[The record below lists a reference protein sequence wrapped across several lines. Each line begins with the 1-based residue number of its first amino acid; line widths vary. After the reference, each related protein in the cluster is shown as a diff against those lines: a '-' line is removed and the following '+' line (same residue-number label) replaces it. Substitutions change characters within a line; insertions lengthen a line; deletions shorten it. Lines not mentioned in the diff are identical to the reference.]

1 MSSGRIEMPLEEYNA
16 MKAKIEEFE
25 KELNE
30 LSKETSKYKK
40 ENEFMK
46 DILSEITEM
55 KIFERIFSW
64 NNLKKSIENSL
75 NEIK

>member
-30 LSKETSKYKK
+30 LSKEASKCKK
-40 ENEFMK
+40 ENESMK

-55 KIFERIFSW
+55 KIFERIFNW

>member
-1 MSSGRIEMPLEEYNA
+1 MPLEEYNA

-30 LSKETSKYKK
+30 LSKETSKCKK
-40 ENEFMK
+40 ENEVMK

>member
-1 MSSGRIEMPLEEYNA
+1 MSTGRIEMPLEEYNA

-40 ENEFMK
+40 ENEVMK

>member
-40 ENEFMK
+40 ENESMK

>member
-1 MSSGRIEMPLEEYNA
+1 MSTGRIEMPLEEYNA

-40 ENEFMK
+40 ENEVMK

-55 KIFERIFSW
+55 KIFERIFNW

>member
-1 MSSGRIEMPLEEYNA
+1 MSTGRIEMPLEEYNA

-30 LSKETSKYKK
+30 LSKEASKYKK
-40 ENEFMK
+40 ENEVMK

>member
-1 MSSGRIEMPLEEYNA
+1 MSTGRIEMPLEEYNA

-40 ENEFMK
+40 ENESMK

>member
-40 ENEFMK
+40 ENESMK
-46 DILSEITEM
+46 DILSEIIEM
-55 KIFERIFSW
+55 KMFERIFSW